1 MNLFN
6 LTDQELQLLQMLE
19 DGQDISDTL
28 EAVQE
33 LSTDKLEGYAKVIK
47 TLEGNIAVIQLEEKR
62 LQTNKTTLQNGVK
75 RMKEAIYKHMQ
86 DTGKRKVDGRLF
98 KFSIAKNPP
107 SVEVLDESLIPEIF
121 FSQPKPTLDKKLLL
135 DQLKNGFELE
145 GAQIK
150 QGESLR
156 IK

>member
-6 LTDQELQLLQMLE
+6 LTQDELQLLQMLE
-19 DGQDISDTL
+19 EGQDISDTL

-47 TLEGNIAVIQLEEKR
+47 TLEGNIAVIQLETKR
-62 LQTNKTTLQNGVK
+62 LQALQTTQQNGVK
-75 RMKEAIYKHMQ
+75 RMKEAIFSHME
-86 DTGKRKVDGRLF
+86 DTGKRKVDGQLF
-98 KFSIAKNPP
+98 KFSIGKNPP
-107 SVEVLDESLIPEIF
+107 SVEIVDDKEIPNSF
-121 FSQPKPTLDKKLLL
+121 YTVPAPTLDKRAILEELKLGHEVPGV
-135 DQLKNGFELE
+135 QL
-145 GAQIK
+145 K

>member
-6 LTDQELQLLQMLE
+6 LTQDELQLLQMLE
-19 DGQDISDTL
+19 EGQDISDTL

-47 TLEGNIAVIQLEEKR
+47 TLEGNIAVIQSETKR
-62 LQTNKTTLQNGVK
+62 LHSLQTTQQNGVN
-75 RMKEAIYKHMQ
+75 RMKEAIYQHMQ
-86 DTGKRKVDGRLF
+86 DTGKQKVDGQLF
-98 KFSIAKNPP
+98 KFSFAKNPP
-107 SVEVLDESLIPEIF
+107 SLEVLDEQSIPKDF
-121 FSQPKPTLDKKLLL
+121 YVNPKPVLDKAAIKEELKLGHEIPGV
-135 DQLKNGFELE
+135 QL
-145 GAQIK
+145 K